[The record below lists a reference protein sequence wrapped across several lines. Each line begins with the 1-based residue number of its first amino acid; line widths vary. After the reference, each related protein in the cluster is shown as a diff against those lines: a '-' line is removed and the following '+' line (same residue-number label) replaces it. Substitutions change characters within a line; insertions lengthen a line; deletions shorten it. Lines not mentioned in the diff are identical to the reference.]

1 MAKLTFSENGWE
13 EYLYWQSQDLK
24 TLKKIN
30 KLLKEV
36 QRTPYKG
43 SGKPEPLKKAEPN
56 TWSRRINK
64 KDRLVY
70 VVSDDSI
77 FIKQCKGHYDDK

>member
-1 MAKLTFSENGWE
+1 MAKLTFTEHGWE
-13 EYLYWQSQDLK
+13 EYVFWQTHDLK

-36 QRTPYKG
+36 QRTPFKG
-43 SGKPEPLKKAEPN
+43 GGKPEPLKNTNPN
-56 TWSRRINK
+56 TWSRRINQ

-70 VVSDDSI
+70 EVSDDGI
-77 FIKQCKGHYDDK
+77 IIKQCKGHYDDK

>member
-1 MAKLTFSENGWE
+1 MAKLTFTEHGWE
-13 EYLYWQSQDLK
+13 DYIFWQTQDTK

-36 QRTPYKG
+36 QRTPFQG
-43 SGKPEPLKKAEPN
+43 TGKVEPLKYKNADA
-56 TWSRRINK
+56 WSRRINK

-70 VVSDDSI
+70 VVTDDNVLI
-77 FIKQCKGHYDDK
+77 VQCKGHYDDK

>member
-1 MAKLTFSENGWE
+1 MAKLTFTEHGWE
-13 EYLYWQSQDLK
+13 DYIFWQSKDSK

-36 QRTPYKG
+36 QRTPFDG
-43 SGKPEPLKKAEPN
+43 TGKAEPLKCKNADA
-56 TWSRRINK
+56 WSRRINK

-70 VVSDDSI
+70 VVTDDNVLI
-77 FIKQCKGHYDDK
+77 VQCKGHYDDK